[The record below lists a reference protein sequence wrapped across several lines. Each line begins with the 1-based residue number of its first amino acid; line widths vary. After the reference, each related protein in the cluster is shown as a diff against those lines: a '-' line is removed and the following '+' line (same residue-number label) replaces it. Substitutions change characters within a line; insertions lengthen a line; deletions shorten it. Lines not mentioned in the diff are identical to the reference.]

1 MFSLK
6 TIISYYWPHI
16 IKYKK
21 SFFSTFVFYGASM
34 VIAGSITPLYYK
46 KIIDVISLGG
56 AIQNKETLLM
66 SLFVKLA
73 LFILAYNIFF
83 RTADFFMVFCQTRI
97 LRDLR
102 NYAFDKTT
110 EHSYV
115 FFSNNFSGSLVAKI
129 KRFVGSFETIHD
141 TTVFAFWMV
150 AVKLL
155 SIIVVLFWTIPILGL
170 VFSVWCVAYIAM
182 TMFFVKKKIKYDFKE
197 SEEDSRVTAR
207 FSDVISNILNIK
219 LFTSKK
225 NEYESF
231 MEISE
236 RERLAQSKAW
246 RLGNIIFA
254 SQGFL
259 LMTLEMA
266 GMYFAI
272 RLWLDGSISAGSVV
286 LVQIYMGGIFASIW
300 ELGRAVARFY
310 KALSSA
316 SEMVEIFEKKLD
328 VADLPNPESCA
339 IKNGEIVFE
348 NMVFGYNKNNFVFE
362 SFNLKIL
369 AGEKVGLVGRSGS
382 GKSTLTKLL
391 LRFVDVKDG
400 FIKIDGQNIS
410 NLRQSDLRKN
420 IAYIPQ
426 DTILFHRSLRENIAY
441 GNDQATEE
449 EIVEASKKAH
459 AHEFISS
466 FSDGYDTLVGE
477 RGVKLSGGERQRV
490 AIARAMLKKAPILIL
505 DEATSS
511 LDTIS
516 EKYIQDSFEQLMS
529 GRTTIVIAHRLSTV
543 QKMDRII
550 VLDKGKIAEEGTH
563 KDLLE
568 KNGIYG
574 ELWKHQTNGFLE

>member
-1 MFSLK
+1 MLPLK
-6 TIISYYWPHI
+6 TIISYYWTHI
-16 IKYKK
+16 VKYKK
-21 SFFSTFVFYGASM
+21 SFFLTFILYGVA
-34 VIAGSITPLYYK
+34 IAIGGSVTPLYYK
-46 KIIDVISLGG
+46 KIIDVISLSEVV
-56 AIQNKETLLM
+56 QNKEVLLM

-73 LFILAYNIFF
+73 LFILIYNVFF

-110 EHSYV
+110 EHSYA
-115 FFSNNFSGSLVAKI
+115 FFANNFSGSLVAKI

-141 TTVFAFWMV
+141 TVVFNFWMV
-150 AVKLL
+150 AVKLI
-155 SIIVVLFWTIPILGL
+155 SIIVVLFWTIPVLGA

-182 TMFFVKKKIKYDFKE
+182 TIFFSKKKVKYDFKE

-219 LFTSKK
+219 LFVSKK

-231 MEISE
+231 MGVSE
-236 RERLAQSKAW
+236 KERLAQSKAW
-246 RLGNIIFA
+246 RFGNIIFA

-259 LMTLEMA
+259 LMTLEIT

-272 RLWLDGSISAGSVV
+272 RFWLNGVISAGSVV
-286 LVQIYMGGIFASIW
+286 LVQIYLGGIFASIW

-316 SEMVEIFEKKLD
+316 SEMAEIFEKKPD
-328 VADLPNPESCA
+328 IEDLPNPEACA
-339 IKNGEIVFE
+339 IKSGEVSFE
-348 NMVFGYNKNNFVFE
+348 NMVFNYDEKNSVFE
-362 SFNLKIL
+362 NFNLKIS

-391 LRFVDVKDG
+391 LRFVDVKG
-400 FIKIDGQNIS
+400 GTIKIDGQEIS
-410 NLRQSDLRKN
+410 RLKQEDLRKN
-420 IAYIPQ
+420 IAFVPQ
-426 DTILFHRSLRENIAY
+426 DTILFHRTLRENIAY
-441 GNDQATEE
+441 GNNQASEE
-449 EIVEASKKAH
+449 EIIEASKKAH

-466 FSDGYDTLVGE
+466 FSSGYDTLVGE

-529 GRTTIVIAHRLSTV
+529 GRTTIVVAHRLSTV

-550 VLDKGKIAEEGTH
+550 VLDKGKIAEEGSH
-563 KDLLE
+563 KDLLS
-568 KNGIYG
+568 KSGIYA
-574 ELWKHQTNGFLE
+574 ELWNHQTNGFLE